1 MLQKS
6 WPLGRAKEKNWC
18 AACSNIASDGLSPQ
32 CLIASPITAEFRFKS
47 PGRTANAKKQ
57 RKYSFQTEIVNPTTR
72 QPLGILLRLILLFLE
87 TWTMECCR
95 ALSLTPSVLAHAV
108 AKSDA
113 CSK

>member
-47 PGRTANAKKQ
+47 PGRTANAKKTTQ
-57 RKYSFQTEIVNPTTR
+57 VFFSNRNSQPNNYTTTGYPTPFDLVVLGNLDDGMLQGSFLDSIRVGPCGSQ
-72 QPLGILLRLILLFLE
+72 
-87 TWTMECCR
+87 
-95 ALSLTPSVLAHAV
+95 
-108 AKSDA
+108 K
-113 CSK
+113 